1 MIRIVLAATAVM
13 AATAA
18 PAHAGV
24 LGSSFADSG
33 TCYARHYDEAHMA
46 GHPRQRVHAIYLS
59 HTAEPDPAHK
69 GVLLEFGFVTR
80 DGEHYSANAYC
91 DKRDRCSLE
100 GDGGTFHISE
110 TGDGLRIDV
119 GDFLGLEGRN
129 GWSGD
134 LTESDDRV
142 FLIFPDAP
150 RACSLD

>member
-1 MIRIVLAATAVM
+1 MGKRFIVSIAVLAAM
-13 AATAA
+13 PL
-18 PAHAGV
+18 PAHAGL
-24 LGSSFADSG
+24 LGPFFEDLG
-33 TCYARHYDEAHMA
+33 TCYARHYDDAHMA
-46 GHPRQRVHAIYLS
+46 SHPRQQVSAIYLS
-59 HTAEPDPAHK
+59 HTAQPDPGYK
-69 GVLLEFGFVTR
+69 GVLLDFGFVTR

-100 GDGGTFHISE
+100 GDGGTFQVSE

-134 LTESDDRV
+134 LAESDDRV

-150 RACSLD
+150 RACSFD